1 MSDFEHYR
9 CDASGKTPL
18 QLMRQYR
25 VKQVRNK
32 RPYENLATCPEC
44 GKLVPIEHGK
54 LDEHNR
60 N

>member
-1 MSDFEHYR
+1 MSHFKHYP
-9 CDASGKTPL
+9 CEASGKTPL

-32 RPYENLATCPEC
+32 RPYESLATCPEC
-44 GKLVPIEHGK
+44 GKLVPIEQGK
-54 LDEHNR
+54 LENHNR

>member
-1 MSDFEHYR
+1 MSHFKHYH

-25 VKQVRNK
+25 VRQVRNK

-44 GKLVPIEHGK
+44 GKLVPIEQGK
-54 LDEHNR
+54 LENHHR

>member
-1 MSDFEHYR
+1 MSHFKHYP
-9 CDASGKTPL
+9 CEASGKTPR
-18 QLMRQYR
+18 QLMRQHR

-44 GKLVPIEHGK
+44 GKLVPIEQGK
-54 LDEHNR
+54 LQDHNR

>member
-1 MSDFEHYR
+1 MSHFKHYP
-9 CDASGKTPL
+9 CETSGKTPL

-44 GKLVPIEHGK
+44 GKLVPIEQGT
-54 LDEHNR
+54 LETHNR